1 MLKKLGKYELI
12 KKIGEGASSTVYLG
26 RDPFTQRDV
35 AIKVATP
42 EILQD
47 PEKGKLYT
55 HLFLNE
61 ASLVGKLNHPHIV
74 QIFDAVVTDKLCY
87 IVMEYVAGG
96 TLEAFAHPGKLLP
109 VDHVVELVFKCT
121 RALDFAQRMGITH
134 RDIKP
139 ANILLSGRSDIKI
152 SDFGTAITSVHSDR
166 TQVVAIGSPA
176 YMSPQ
181 QIHEDPLDHRT
192 DIYSLGVV
200 LFQLLT
206 GELPFQASSNW
217 NMVYQIVHGEAP
229 KPSSLRDGLPPV
241 LDEIV
246 GRAMAKTLAERYPS
260 WGEFA
265 QDLAQAVRTRQ
276 LKIPLPEFA
285 ETEKFATLRAMHFF
299 ADFSD
304 VEIWEIL
311 RFATWERA
319 MPGTNIMRDGEPGDF
334 FCFVA
339 DGELNVSKSGKI
351 LNLLTNGDCFGEMA
365 VINHKH
371 NPTRGADVSA
381 LTRADIITVR
391 GEALEQASPACR
403 MHFYQSF
410 LEVLSTRLAFANQR
424 MSAN

>member
-26 RDPFTQRDV
+26 RDPFAQRDV

-74 QIFDAVVTDKLCY
+74 QIFDAVVTEKLCY
-87 IVMEYVAGG
+87 IVMEYVPGG
-96 TLEAFAHPGKLLP
+96 TLEQHAKPGQLLP
-109 VDHVVELVFKCT
+109 VDHVVELTFKCT
-121 RALDFAQRMGITH
+121 RALDFAHRLGITH

-139 ANILLSGRSDIKI
+139 ANILISGRSDIKI
-152 SDFGTAITSVHSDR
+152 SDFGAAITSTRTDR
-166 TQVVAIGSPA
+166 TQVSGIGSPA

-181 QIHEDPLDHRT
+181 QVMEEPLDQRT
-192 DIYSLGVV
+192 DIYSLGIV

-206 GELPFQASSNW
+206 GDLPFKADNNW
-217 NMVYQIVHGEAP
+217 KMVHQIVHDAVP
-229 KPSSLRDGLPPV
+229 MPSSKRPGLPPV

-246 GRAMAKTLAERYPS
+246 ARATAKRLDQRYPT
-260 WGEFA
+260 WEAFG
-265 QDLAQAVRTRQ
+265 QDLAHAVRSRQ
-276 LKIPLPEFA
+276 LKIAQPDFA
-285 ETEKFATLRAMHFF
+285 ETEKFATLRSMPFF

-304 VEIWEIL
+304 AEIWEVL
-311 RFATWERA
+311 SFSTWERV
-319 MPGTNIMRDGEPGDF
+319 MPGTTVMRDGEPGDF
-334 FCFVA
+334 FCFLA
-339 DGELNVSKSGKI
+339 DGELKVSKGGKV

-365 VINHKH
+365 IINARHGQ
-371 NPTRGADVSA
+371 TRGADVSA
-381 LTRADIITVR
+381 MTRADIITVR
-391 GEALEQASPACR
+391 GEALQQASAACR

-410 LEVLSTRLAFANQR
+410 MEVLATRLAFANQR
-424 MSAN
+424 MTVS